1 MSQRNRPRAVAVALV
16 MPAETA
22 SSQLVAQ
29 LSSWLHRTLTGP
41 PSKRSQPIETE
52 QTVYAEYRGM

>member
-1 MSQRNRPRAVAVALV
+1 MSQRNRPRAIAIALA
-16 MPAETA
+16 MPAEPV

-29 LSSWLHRTLTGP
+29 FSSWLHRTLTGP
-41 PSKRSQPIETE
+41 PSKRAQPTETE